1 MEKNIINTN
10 VALLLMDSEFKKED
24 GQVIKYKQPLVILD
38 NVEFF
43 LFPSKE
49 KKELFKYILNKYLS
63 SNQK

>member
-10 VALLLMDSEFKKED
+10 LALLLKDSEFKKED

-43 LFPSKE
+43 LFPSKD